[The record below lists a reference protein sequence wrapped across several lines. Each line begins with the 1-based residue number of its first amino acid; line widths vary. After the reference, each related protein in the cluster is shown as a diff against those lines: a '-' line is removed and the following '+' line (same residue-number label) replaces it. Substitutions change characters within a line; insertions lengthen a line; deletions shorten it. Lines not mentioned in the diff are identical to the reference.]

1 MKFTALQGE
10 LTTVKTDVI
19 IISCFEGVKS
29 LSNEAKAVDKAL
41 GGIVLNEVKHND
53 NFTGKTAQTLVIHT
67 HNKISARY
75 VVLVGLG
82 NEKDAT
88 SFQIRRASAAAVRA
102 CKSLSVTRIATSL
115 HSAGKTDLSTVDV
128 ARLIAE
134 GSLMGSYRF
143 DQWKTKASK
152 SNTSTISNVSVVSTD
167 KKQLNA
173 IKKGLTLGEIIARS
187 TNAARDYVND
197 SANHVTPT
205 FLKMQA
211 EAIKGLKVK
220 SLDFK
225 DIKRLKMGLF
235 ESVTKGSDE
244 PPFLIHM
251 QYKPTTTAKSGAKK
265 KAPKKITL
273 VGKGITFDSGGL
285 SLKPAASMA
294 TMKLDMG
301 GAAAVLGTMKA
312 IAELSKIIDI
322 PYQIDG
328 FIGTCENLP
337 SGRASKPGD
346 ICVSRRGKTVE
357 IVNTDAEGRLV
368 LGDVLHYAQE
378 QVDPDEM
385 IDLATLTGACVA
397 ALGHPAAGLMGTND
411 TFLQNIIQSGKASG
425 ENFVHLPFFDEYKQ
439 FLKSPVADIT
449 NSGSKGEAGSQHA
462 GMFLKEFI
470 DEGRTWAHMDI
481 AGPAFINFDY
491 PEIPKGGSGFGVRT
505 LVYYLAGLA

>member
-1 MKFTALQGE
+1 MKFSVVQSE
-10 LTTVKTDVI
+10 LATVKSDVVV
-19 IISCFEGVKS
+19 ISCFDGMKS
-29 LSNEAKAVDKAL
+29 LSNEAKAIDKAL
-41 GGIVLNEVKHND
+41 GGILLKEAKQNE
-53 NFTGKTAQTLVIHT
+53 NFTGKTGQTLVIHS
-67 HNKISARY
+67 HNKIVARY
-75 VVLVGLG
+75 VVLAGLG
-82 NEKDAT
+82 SEKDVT
-88 SFQIRRASAAAVRA
+88 SFQIRRACAAAIRA
-102 CKSLSVTRIATSL
+102 CKALSVSSIATVV
-115 HSAGKTDLSTVDV
+115 HSTGKADLNTVDV

-134 GSLMGSYRF
+134 GSLMGSYNF
-143 DQWKTKASK
+143 DQWKTLNAGSKATAINK
-152 SNTSTISNVSVVSTD
+152 VTVINAE
-167 KKQLNA
+167 KKQLNTIKQGLA
-173 IKKGLTLGEIIARS
+173 IGEIVARS

-205 FLKMQA
+205 FLKKQA

-225 DIKRLKMGLF
+225 EIKRLKMGLF

-251 QYKPTTTAKSGAKK
+251 QYKPTTSTKSGAKK
-265 KAPKKITL
+265 KAPKRITL

-285 SLKPAASMA
+285 SLKPPASMA

-312 IAELSKIIDI
+312 IAELSKVIDI

-328 FIGTCENLP
+328 FIGTCENMP
-337 SGRASKPGD
+337 SARASKPGD

-411 TFLQNIIQSGKASG
+411 AFLQNIIKSGKASG
-425 ENFVHLPFFDEYKQ
+425 ENFVHLPFFEEYKQ

-481 AGPAFINFDY
+481 AGPAYINYDY

-505 LVYYLAGLA
+505 LVYYLANLS